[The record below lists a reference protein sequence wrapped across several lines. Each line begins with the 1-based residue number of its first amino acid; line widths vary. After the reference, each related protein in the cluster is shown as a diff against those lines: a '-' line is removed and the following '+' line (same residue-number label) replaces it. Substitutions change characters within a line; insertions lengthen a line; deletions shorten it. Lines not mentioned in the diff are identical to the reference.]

1 MESFKENLKAEEE
14 RLEQISASVI
24 KYALANGADECEVH
38 IGGVK
43 GLSVSSRDQEVE
55 NIEFNRDSGM
65 GISIFKNKKSGSAS
79 VNDLSEKSLHEAV
92 LSAINIAQ
100 YANVD
105 ECSGPCDKDLV
116 CTDFKDLNLVFDNQV
131 DADFAVKKA
140 VELDQMAQDQK
151 CEGIKKSDGTSFESY
166 LYTNVVANSQGF
178 CKATSKSSVYSG
190 LTLLGESEGKMQRG
204 SGFSSALSIED
215 MYSPQKILD
224 EALTNTLEKL
234 NSRKVATGKYNIIFT
249 KSAVL
254 SLWGHL
260 SSAISGGMIYRKRS
274 FLCDALGSRIFSD
287 RLSIHEDPFVIKGN
301 ASRNY
306 DSDGVRVSASDIIS
320 DGVLEQYLLSTYSSR
335 KLKTRSNGHAS
346 GIHNWIIDFKGEKRS
361 FKELLKDVGEG
372 IVVTGLMGQ
381 GVDMVSGNY
390 SRGAEGYYFK
400 NGEFVHAVDGI
411 TIAGNLKDMF
421 LNICAMAD
429 DVDERFKVKTGSLLI
444 PNMAVSGA

>member
-1 MESFKENLKAEEE
+1 MIDVKATLNESEE
-14 RLEQISASVI
+14 RME
-24 KYALANGADECEVH
+24 
-38 IGGVK
+38 
-43 GLSVSSRDQEVE
+43 
-55 NIEFNRDSGM
+55 
-65 GISIFKNKKSGSAS
+65 
-79 VNDLSEKSLHEAV
+79 
-92 LSAINIAQ
+92 
-100 YANVD
+100 
-105 ECSGPCDKDLV
+105 
-116 CTDFKDLNLVFDNQV
+116 
-131 DADFAVKKA
+131 
-140 VELDQMAQDQK
+140 MAAM
-151 CEGIKKSDGTSFESY
+151 F
-166 LYTNVVANSQGF
+166 
-178 CKATSKSSVYSG
+178 
-190 LTLLGESEGKMQRG
+190 
-204 SGFSSALSIED
+204 
-215 MYSPQKILD
+215 LD
-224 EALTNTLEKL
+224 EALANTLEKL

-274 FLCDALGSRIFSD
+274 FLCDALGSKIFSD
-287 RLSIHEDPFVIKGN
+287 KISIHEDPFVIKGN

-346 GIHNWIIDFKGEKRS
+346 GIHNWFIDFKGEKRS
-361 FKELLKDVGEG
+361 FKELLKDVGDG

-444 PNMAVSGA
+444 PNMSVSGT